1 MTDGAVTTEVCKQY
15 AAAYAAHYKTK
26 DLSEALNLYRAL
38 IVAHPDT
45 PEAGYSHSQIHNIA
59 KSVVPQQKLLTA
71 QINLAISYLGN
82 KEPLDIEAA
91 SATQAAP
98 EAAL

>member
-1 MTDGAVTTEVCKQY
+1 MTNGAVTTEVCKHY

-26 DLSEALNLYRAL
+26 DLSEALDLYKAL

-45 PEAGYSHSQIHNIA
+45 PEAGYSQSQIHNIA

-82 KEPLDIEAA
+82 KEPLDIEASPA
-91 SATQAAP
+91 PQSAP
-98 EAAL
+98 EVAG